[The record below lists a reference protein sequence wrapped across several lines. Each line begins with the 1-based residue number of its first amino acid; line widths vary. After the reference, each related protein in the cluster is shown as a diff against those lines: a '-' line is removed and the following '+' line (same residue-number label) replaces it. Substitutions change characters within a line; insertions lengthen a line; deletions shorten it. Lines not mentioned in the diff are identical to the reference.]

1 MPMLKLTARW
11 TALAWDG
18 IEHLDLR
25 ETDDEIVANSVVVGT
40 FNSSKHGTRY
50 EVHLSRDWVF
60 RSLVLEQTDGR
71 RLELSREGDTW
82 LVQGKTAEHL
92 AGCVDLDLSGSPFT
106 NTLPI
111 RRLTWPVGTSR
122 TLRMAYVPFDTL
134 VPFADGQIYTRLGPS
149 SFHYQSEDGTFEQTI
164 SVDADGLV
172 TDYPT
177 LFAMQYEKRIAFE
190 V

>member
-1 MPMLKLTARW
+1 MHKRTVRW
-11 TALAWDG
+11 TALASDG
-18 IEHLDLR
+18 MEHLELR
-25 ETDDEIVANSVVVGT
+25 ETDDEIVANSVIVGT
-40 FNSSKHGTRY
+40 FNGSKHGTRY

-60 RSLVLEQTDGR
+60 RTLRLEQMDGR
-71 RLELSREGDTW
+71 RLELSRAGDMW
-82 LVQGKTAEHL
+82 LSQGRAAEHL

-111 RRLTWPVGTSR
+111 RRLSWPVGSPR

-134 VPFADGQIYTRLGPS
+134 MPFADGQIYTRLSQS
-149 SFHYQSEDGTFEQTI
+149 SFRYQSEDGTFEQTI
-164 SVDADGLV
+164 SVDEDGLV

-177 LFAMQYEKRIAFE
+177 LFAM